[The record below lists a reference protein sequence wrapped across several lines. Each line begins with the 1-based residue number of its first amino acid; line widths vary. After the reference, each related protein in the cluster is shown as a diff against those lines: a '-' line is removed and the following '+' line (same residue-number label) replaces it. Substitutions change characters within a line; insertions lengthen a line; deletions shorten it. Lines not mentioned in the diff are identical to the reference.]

1 MDELNPSN
9 EELSSWGLRE
19 TVEKERIKDDLL
31 KDQEDSQKPEQ
42 EIISLFASM
51 HDINTQESFDAYR
64 KKFGL
69 GNEELLVVARRSA
82 RWVEL
87 CEKRFKNKAATLFL
101 QKKSSLDKVSYSLLF
116 FEDEALA
123 GEIFVRIK
131 EAECSL
137 DDALKQSSQGPPGL
151 STGRVGPVALGEMPS
166 ALAELMR
173 VSQPGQL
180 WPPKQIEGGW
190 VIVRHEKLW
199 PAVFNRYER
208 LRLLLELGDMWITDQ
223 RKKA

>member
-1 MDELNPSN
+1 MKSKK
-9 EELSSWGLRE
+9 LSEVIIKTFKSSGFVLSEPDVLLDSDYIIERSGEKFRSSMLTFDREDGKTMCLRPDL
-19 TVEKERIKDDLL
+19 TVA
-31 KDQEDSQKPEQ
+31 SC
-42 EIISLFASM
+42 IS
-51 HDINTQESFDAYR
+51 
-64 KKFGL
+64 
-69 GNEELLVVARRSA
+69 
-82 RWVEL
+82 
-87 CEKRFKNKAATLFL
+87 FL
-101 QKKSSLDKVSYSLLF
+101 QKKSSLDKVNYSLLF

-131 EAECSL
+131 EVECSL

-208 LRLLLELGDMWITDQ
+208 LRLLLELGDIWITDQ
-223 RKKA
+223 RKKP